1 MNKNNNKTKRSNYFK
16 LVALGVLGGLILSVL
31 LVFAGYKLIPDSQ
44 IKKFRKL
51 SKFEQEIT
59 IDYVSKKLENIS
71 QLATAEMTYNGLL
84 TVTEG
89 NIPFITKKGF
99 SMVYTAYVKG
109 GIDPSLIKT
118 EINNEEIR
126 VYLPPSEIQES
137 FVDPESI
144 EFYDEKHALF
154 NWSDKKDVT
163 EAIITATQD
172 VKENAD
178 IESLLN
184 RADKQAE
191 LIIRGLLEGS
201 LEDRKLVVVK
211 N

>member
-1 MNKNNNKTKRSNYFK
+1 M
-16 LVALGVLGGLILSVL
+16 
-31 LVFAGYKLIPDSQ
+31 
-44 IKKFRKL
+44 
-51 SKFEQEIT
+51 
-59 IDYVSKKLENIS
+59 
-71 QLATAEMTYNGLL
+71 
-84 TVTEG
+84 
-89 NIPFITKKGF
+89 
-99 SMVYTAYVKG
+99 
-109 GIDPSLIKT
+109 
-118 EINNEEIR
+118 
-126 VYLPPSEIQES
+126 
-137 FVDPESI
+137 
-144 EFYDEKHALF
+144 
-154 NWSDKKDVT
+154 T